1 MIWLYIVI
9 ATFYVLNSI
18 VFLVIHLKKNNLK
31 VESNNYTRM
40 VSLFDDDGM
49 NEPLLNEFA

>member
-1 MIWLYIVI
+1 MIWLYLVL

-18 VFLVIHLKKNNLK
+18 IFLIIHLKKNKLK
-31 VESNNYTRM
+31 VENSNYTRM
-40 VSLFDDDGM
+40 VSLFDDDGI